1 MAESVTVPPSATG
14 QLADVPKVAMHRP
27 ILFLGIGFGFL
38 FLVIIIEMFKPG
50 VITGPIK
57 RLLGAK

>member
-1 MAESVTVPPSATG
+1 MSEIAKVGSE
-14 QLADVPKVAMHRP
+14 LAAVPKTAMHRP

-38 FLVIIIEMFKPG
+38 FLVIIIEMFRPG
-50 VITGPIK
+50 IITGPIK

>member
-1 MAESVTVPPSATG
+1 MADAGPATVVG
-14 QLADVPKVAMHRP
+14 QITEVPKVAMHRP

-38 FLVIIIEMFKPG
+38 FLVILIEMFKPG
-50 VITGPIK
+50 IITGPIK